1 MLPWI
6 LPAVALGTTIVN
18 WALAYFHKHTLTD
31 AERAALLTTLAQ
43 DTAAMIVAAFPGKPW
58 ADLVNLIIQRLLGMP
73 GVPTQNRQALEG
85 AASSALMRMGK
96 VPTSAK

>member
-6 LPAVALGTTIVN
+6 IPAVALGTTLVN
-18 WALAYFHKHTLTD
+18 WALAYLHKHTMTH
-31 AERAALLTTLAQ
+31 AERATLLTTLAQ
-43 DTAAMIVAAFPGKPW
+43 DAAAVIVAAFPGKPW

-85 AASSALMRMGK
+85 AASSALLRMGK
-96 VPTSAK
+96 APVNGK